1 MTCPLCRSPVEPAHV
16 YVRDGI
22 MSEERRSFIESS
34 KNIIR
39 GVSTLI
45 GWFWPSVEE
54 WRGQNLDRI
63 LDMRETSDLL
73 EEFARKYGG
82 V

>member
-1 MTCPLCRSPVEPAHV
+1 
-16 YVRDGI
+16 

-39 GVSTLI
+39 GASQLI
-45 GWFWPSVEE
+45 GLFWPSVEE
-54 WRGQNLDRI
+54 WRTQNLERV
-63 LDMRETSDLL
+63 LSMRETSTLL
-73 EEFARKYGG
+73 EEFAEKYGG